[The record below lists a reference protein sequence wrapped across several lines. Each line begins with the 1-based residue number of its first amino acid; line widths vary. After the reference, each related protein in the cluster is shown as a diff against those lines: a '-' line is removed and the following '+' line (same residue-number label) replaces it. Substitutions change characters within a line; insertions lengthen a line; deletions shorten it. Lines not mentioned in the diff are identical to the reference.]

1 MRLPSFG
8 DGVAGSL
15 RGRLPGWQKNNTYK
29 KDVNPLGYNHKY
41 ASFRAFAEHVNLRD
55 VRLST
60 IQSYYRQMRL
70 VAEHFGRDPKGLSQ
84 KSARAYILHLKQ
96 EKRWAPTTIR
106 QGVAAMRMYYG
117 DMLGKQWKLWDVV
130 KVRDKKRLPT
140 VLEIGQVAGIL
151 KAVPLLRHRVPLR
164 LIYCCGLRLDEC
176 VRLTVDDIEPGAV
189 IVRDGKGGKERRVP
203 LSEPVY
209 RELQRYWLQHRNP
222 KWLFPT
228 PGRGRCGNAR
238 ERMGRSAEPMGK
250 GSLQK
255 AFHDAVVAS
264 GIRKKATI
272 HTLRHS
278 YATHLLAMG
287 VNIRQLQLYLGHE
300 DIETTTIYLHL
311 IPFGEEKSMRHVD
324 AIARMTR

>member
-1 MRLPSFG
+1 MS
-8 DGVAGSL
+8 
-15 RGRLPGWQKNNTYK
+15 KNNNIRK
-29 KDVNPLGYNHKY
+29 KDLNPLDYNHKH
-41 ASFRAFAEHVNLRD
+41 ASLRRFAEHASLRD
-55 VRLST
+55 VRLRT
-60 IQSYYRQMRL
+60 LQSYYRQIRL
-70 VAEHFGRDPKGLSQ
+70 LSEWLGGDGEFVSVTFAFRYDDSVSPVGATTGFAPSFGLFDTNGTSGDTGVAR
-84 KSARAYILHLKQ
+84 
-96 EKRWAPTTIR
+96 R
-106 QGVAAMRMYYG
+106 QAVAAMRMYYCG
-117 DMLGKQWKLWDVV
+117 MLGKGWKLWDVV
-130 KVRDKKRLPT
+130 KVRDTRRLPM
-140 VLEIGQVAGIL
+140 VLDIGQVASVL
-151 KAVPLLRHRVPLR
+151 NQVALLRHRVPLH
-164 LIYCCGLRLDEC
+164 LIYCCGLRLQEC
-176 VRLTVDDIEPGAV
+176 VLLTVDDIEPGAV

-228 PGRGRCGNAR
+228 PGRGRPENAR

-250 GSLQK
+250 GALQK

-264 GIRKKATI
+264 RIRKKATI

-311 IPFGEEKSMRHVD
+311 IPFGEERSMEHID

>member
-1 MRLPSFG
+1 MQG
-8 DGVAGSL
+8 
-15 RGRLPGWQKNNTYK
+15 
-29 KDVNPLGYNHKY
+29 
-41 ASFRAFAEHVNLRD
+41 
-55 VRLST
+55 
-60 IQSYYRQMRL
+60 YYRQMRL
-70 VAEHFGRDPKGLSQ
+70 VAEHFGRDPGRLSQ
-84 KSARAYILHLKQ
+84 KSVRGYVLHLKN
-96 EKRWAPTTIR
+96 EREWSASSLR
-106 QGVAAMRMYYG
+106 QAIAAMRMFYCA
-117 DMLGKQWKLWDVV
+117 MLGRKWKLWNVV
-130 KVRDKKRLPT
+130 EVRDKKRLPT
-140 VLEIGQVAGIL
+140 VLEIEQVSTVLNSVA
-151 KAVPLLRHRVPLR
+151 LLRHRVPLR

-189 IVRDGKGGKERRVP
+189 IVREGKGGKERRVP
-203 LSEPVY
+203 LPDSVY
-209 RELQRYWLQHRNP
+209 RELRRYWLQHRNP

-228 PGRGRCGNAR
+228 PGRGRRENAR
-238 ERMGRSAEPMGK
+238 ERMGRSTEPMGK

-311 IPFGEEKSMRHVD
+311 IPFGEEKSMEHID

>member
-1 MRLPSFG
+1 M
-8 DGVAGSL
+8 
-15 RGRLPGWQKNNTYK
+15 
-29 KDVNPLGYNHKY
+29 
-41 ASFRAFAEHVNLRD
+41 NLRD

-60 IQSYYRQMRL
+60 IQSYYRHMRL
-70 VAEHFGRDPKGLSQ
+70 VADWFGRDPRLATQRKI
-84 KSARAYILHLKQ
+84 RAYILHLKQ
-96 EKRWAPTTIR
+96 EKDWAPATIR
-106 QGVAAMRMYYG
+106 QAIAACRMFYG
-117 DMLGKQWKLWDVV
+117 QMLGKKWKLWDIVQ
-130 KVRDKKRLPT
+130 VRDRKRLPK
-140 VLEIGQVAGIL
+140 VLEIEQVAKVL
-151 KAVPLLRHRVPLR
+151 DSVALLRHRVPLR

-189 IVRDGKGGKERRVP
+189 VVRDGKGGKERRVP

-228 PGRGRCGNAR
+228 PGRGRCENAR

-311 IPFGEEKSMRHVD
+311 IPFGEEKSMKHID